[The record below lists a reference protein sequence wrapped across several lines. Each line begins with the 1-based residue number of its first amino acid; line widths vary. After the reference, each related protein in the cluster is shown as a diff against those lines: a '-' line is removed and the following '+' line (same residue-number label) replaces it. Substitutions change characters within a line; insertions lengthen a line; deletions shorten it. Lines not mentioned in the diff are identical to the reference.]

1 MAQAKKALD
10 SLKRQ
15 VQKDQKERGTDSEKV
30 AFIFAGDFN
39 EEADGAVCHLL
50 STGSIERCFRA
61 PGWPE
66 TEVTKADY
74 SHNFALSDLY
84 GSMCNRPHT
93 FCAPPEESAGWGS
106 QVLFGSV
113 DFVFYSRESL
123 RPVSVRQPFTP
134 EQTNMTC
141 GVGIPSAWH
150 FSDHVPIGGVLEFI
164 MDVETLKQVAPVV
177 V

>member
-1 MAQAKKALD
+1 MAQTKKALD

-15 VQKDQKERGTDSEKV
+15 VQKDQKGRGTDSEKV

-50 STGSIERCFRA
+50 NTGSIERCFRA

-93 FCAPPEESAGWGS
+93 FCAPPEESGGWGS

-113 DFVFYSRESL
+113 DFVFYSREFL